1 MNLKN
6 YYWLFEKIIPE
17 HVCDEIV
24 RFAKSSDSKQA
35 VTGDFANDPKLTK
48 DRLKKLKKTRDSHVV
63 WLSENWIWNLIIPLV
78 RRANISAGWNFQW
91 EICESSQFTL
101 YNKNQHYGWHVDEW
115 GRPYDMPGDARHNNI
130 RKLSSMLML
139 SNGSEFEGGEFEIDT
154 RNGEAR
160 NDKSKIL
167 TINYDTKGTVVVFPS
182 FLWHRVKPVKKGIR
196 YSMPTW
202 HLGRPF
208 Q

>member
-1 MNLKN
+1 MLLNL
-6 YYWLFEKIIPE
+6 
-17 HVCDEIV
+17 
-24 RFAKSSDSKQA
+24 SSK
-35 VTGDFANDPKLTK
+35 
-48 DRLKKLKKTRDSHVV
+48 
-63 WLSENWIWNLIIPLV
+63 
-78 RRANISAGWNFQW
+78 
-91 EICESSQFTL
+91 TL
-101 YNKNQHYGWHVDEW
+101 YVSNLVS
-115 GRPYDMPGDARHNNI
+115 
-130 RKLSSMLML
+130 LSCLL
-139 SNGSEFEGGEFEIDT
+139 SDPEDYEGGEFEIDT